1 MAQDQQEQIREQMNQ
16 VNWLLLLSRSI
27 RFATDHP
34 YAATGIFG
42 AMVGSAVTYKAMK
55 FNSVLADRDKVVTPQ
70 VYEFSLTP
78 DDLRKMQIDPLAE
91 RRWELPT
98 MTVIV
103 TSERRER
110 PKELP
115 DIKADI
121 ENE

>member
-1 MAQDQQEQIREQMNQ
+1 MNQ

-55 FNSVLADRDKVVTPQ
+55 FNSVLADKNKVVTPQ
-70 VYEFSLTP
+70 VYEFSLTH
-78 DDLRKMQIDPLAE
+78 DDLRQMQIDPFAE

-98 MTVIV
+98 ITVIV
-103 TSERRER
+103 TSEKRER
-110 PKELP
+110 PKQLP
-115 DIKADI
+115 DIKVEVKED
-121 ENE
+121 EV

>member
-1 MAQDQQEQIREQMNQ
+1 MEQDQMKEQMNQ
-16 VNWLLLLSRSI
+16 INWLLLLSRSI

-55 FNSVLADRDKVVTPQ
+55 FNSVLADRDKVITPE

-78 DDLRKMQIDPLAE
+78 EDLRQMQIDPLAE

-98 MTVIV
+98 ITVIV

-121 ENE
+121 EGE